1 MLPTKMFALRMNT
14 HEKAMLTELAK
25 ELQLSQSDVIRSLIR
40 ETLIV
45 LKSQPAGEQFPQ
57 IKENKMAGGNDH
69 V

>member
-1 MLPTKMFALRMNT
+1 MLLTKMFAFRMNA

-25 ELQLSQSDVIRSLIR
+25 ELKLSQSDVIRSLIR

-45 LKSQPAGEQFPQ
+45 LKSQPAGDEHPQ
-57 IKENKMAGGNDH
+57 TKKNRMVGGNDH